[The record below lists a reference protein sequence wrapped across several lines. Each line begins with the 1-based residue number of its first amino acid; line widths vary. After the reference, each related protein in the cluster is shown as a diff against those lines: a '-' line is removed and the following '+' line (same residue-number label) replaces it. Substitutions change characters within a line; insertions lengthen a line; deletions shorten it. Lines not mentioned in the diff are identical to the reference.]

1 MDTVFAACVSFRDP
15 GAGQYFDSACQRHCG
30 ICDACQRCAAAAEMD
45 RRRGNILCRDLCM
58 EQCSCFTDHKLYDSD
73 AKI

>member
-30 ICDACQRCAAAAEMD
+30 ICDACQRCVAAAEMD

-58 EQCSCFTDHKLYDSD
+58 EQCGCFTDHKLYDSD